1 MFDLAIGFLEVAALI
16 SIMVACYL
24 ALDLVRE
31 LRDMRDYAREQA
43 EADRYRKGD
52 WP

>member
-16 SIMVACYL
+16 SVMVSIYM

-31 LRDMRDYAREQA
+31 LREMREFAREED
-43 EADRYRKGD
+43 EAKRYYKGD

>member
-1 MFDLAIGFLEVAALI
+1 MFDLFIGLLEISALI
-16 SIMVACYL
+16 TVMVACYL
-24 ALDLVRE
+24 ALELVRE
-31 LRDMRDYAREQA
+31 LRDMHDYAREQA

>member
-31 LRDMRDYAREQA
+31 LREMREDAREDD
-43 EADRYRKGD
+43 EAKRYYKGD